1 MIKARFQ
8 EEQQEVR
15 IVTRGGKHYVFVCL
29 NGERKTEEYDFE
41 GNGRKELS
49 DYWEYDYCEG
59 AESAEEV
66 TEDEIR
72 DNITQYIRKW
82 TGEEHKTT
90 EERILDLE
98 KQNEFLANC
107 LIEMS
112 EQVYA

>member
-8 EEQQEVR
+8 EEQPEIR

-41 GNGRKELS
+41 GSGRKELA

-59 AESAEEV
+59 AESTEEV

-72 DNITQYIRKW
+72 DDITRYIRKW

-90 EERILDLE
+90 EERISDLE